1 MSGMKFRR
9 TCAICNTTFFTP
21 DRRQSIC
28 TKCLKKRGQRDT
40 ASSPSSSSSPPRY
53 QSRPSSGPSQGGHG
67 PGGDR
72 PRFQGSRGPGGGHG
86 GGRPGGGGGGGRP
99 KPGGRPSHS
108 APPKKIPKPPKTAVM
123 TDELR
128 QRITDAYQPFKEST
142 EPLRIINAQISDKVW
157 AKRALVMQVVSQVR
171 GLEASASAM
180 TITPEQH
187 KQVVDMFLGFIRSAD
202 RPAEGRHKAVATALN
217 IPVAIVRRVRRD
229 WFKSQ
234 EGSLR
239 ELSREQLFSIEKT
252 YWSELQKGQLPLAEI
267 PENLAERLSFAP
279 FQVMVWIDQLHES
292 ENNLSTVPD
301 PTPEQHE
308 EVVKLYK
315 EYLAGDKPPAKA
327 LHKTI
332 GEKVGITPNQVYK
345 VLLEYRN
352 GVRRQYRAAA

>member
-28 TKCLKKRGQRDT
+28 SKCLKKRGQQST
-40 ASSPSSSSSPPRY
+40 ASAPAGGQQRF
-53 QSRPSSGPSQGGHG
+53 QSRPQGQHSGSQGGHSHG
-67 PGGDR
+67 HHDNR
-72 PRFQGSRGPGGGHG
+72 PRFQSRGPGGP
-86 GGRPGGGGGGGRP
+86 GRGPGGGGGPRP
-99 KPGGRPSHS
+99 KGRPSHS
-108 APPKKIPKPPKTAVM
+108 APPKKTPKPPKTAVM

-128 QRITDAYQPFKEST
+128 QKIIDAYQPFQGST
-142 EPLRIINAQISDKVW
+142 DPLRIINAQISDKVW

-171 GLEASASAM
+171 GLQSPAS
-180 TITPEQH
+180 TTTLTPEQMQ
-187 KQVVDMFLGFIRSAD
+187 QVIDMFVKFIRNAE
-202 RPAEGRHKAVATALN
+202 RPEEGRHKAVATHLN
-217 IPVAIVRRVRRD
+217 IPVATVRRVRRD

-239 ELSREQLFSIEKT
+239 ELSRDQLFSIEKT
-252 YWSELQKGQLPLAEI
+252 YWNELQRGQLPLDQLPEI
-267 PENLAERLSFAP
+267 LAERLGFSP

-292 ENNLSTVPD
+292 ENSLSAVPET
-301 PTPEQHE
+301 TPEQRE
-308 EVVKLYK
+308 GVISSYK

-327 LHKTI
+327 LHRTI

-352 GVRRQYRAAA
+352 GVRRQYRPAA

>member
-28 TKCLKKRGQRDT
+28 TKCLKKRGQRDS
-40 ASSPSSSSSPPRY
+40 ASAPSSGPPRY
-53 QSRPSSGPSQGGHG
+53 QSRPSSGPQQGGH
-67 PGGDR
+67 GDR
-72 PRFQGSRGPGGGHG
+72 PRFQQSSRGPGGGHG
-86 GGRPGGGGGGGRP
+86 HGHAGGRPGGGGGGGRP
-99 KPGGRPSHS
+99 KGRPSHPI
-108 APPKKIPKPPKTAVM
+108 APKKTPKPPKTAVM

-187 KQVVDMFLGFIRSAD
+187 KQVVDMFVGFIRSAE
-202 RPAEGRHKAVATALN
+202 RPAEGRHKAVATELN

-239 ELSREQLFSIEKT
+239 ELSREQLFSIERT
-252 YWSELQKGQLPLAEI
+252 YWSELQKGQLPLEQI
-267 PENLAERLSFAP
+267 PENLAERLGFAP

-301 PTPEQHE
+301 PTSEQHD

-352 GVRRQYRAAA
+352 GVRRKYRPAA